1 MHARLTLSIELFIII
16 FSLNKFLLATLLSW
30 RLVVHGT
37 REYPISP
44 YSARIQLPSEPDR
57 SSVSF
62 YPSLYFDSSSSSKLS
77 AHSFFLSIFLLTIL
91 FS

>member
-1 MHARLTLSIELFIII
+1 MII
-16 FSLNKFLLATLLSW
+16 FSFVQSILATLLSW
-30 RLVVHGT
+30 KLVVHGT

-44 YSARIQLPSEPDR
+44 HSARIQLPSEPDR

-62 YPSLYFDSSSSSKLS
+62 YPSLYFDTSSSSGLPT
-77 AHSFFLSIFLLTIL
+77 HSFFLSIFLLTIL